1 MAGRKANYCSHIT
14 MSSSVDK
21 YDRQIR
27 LWGAHGQRA
36 LSQSH
41 ICLLNA
47 GPTGTETLKN
57 LVLPGVGK
65 ISIVDSAMV
74 TEYDLANN
82 FFVNRENLGQPRA
95 KVTLDLLLE
104 MNDEVSAGEA
114 ILENPDSLVESQEF
128 FSQFSLVVATQLV
141 EASLCKLS
149 ATLWSAQVPLI
160 AVRNMGFIGHI
171 RVQKEEHRIVDA
183 KAKINSKPDLCIARP
198 FPRLRTI
205 VDATPL
211 ESLHLYT
218 HSHVPFLI
226 LLIKA
231 IDKWRTSHEPGAI
244 PTRSSEDRKAI
255 KAELNLLR
263 LPALD
268 EDKVTVLPG
277 FPEVH
282 SDEQNFDEANNELNT
297 YLGQSVPAS
306 VLSVLEDPKAKILTS
321 ESPDFWV
328 IAFALREFVEAN
340 GRLPL
345 SGSIPDMHS
354 DTESYTALQNAFY
367 EKSAEDCAAV
377 FDRVK
382 QLRLEYPSAVVSGI
396 SIEDLTQQMCKNA
409 QQIRVIRY
417 SKIADELRG
426 PLDSE
431 TVEMIQEALNETPDE
446 VPEDLSMSDQNPNA
460 DIIAKQKPMIWYL
473 MLRAF
478 DRFTVVHGR
487 NPGCLVSGDAALAS
501 DAAELLRVVGDIFQ
515 ELGLGQVPFQL
526 ISASHAKEI
535 VRSGGGE
542 MHTMAAIMGGVA
554 AQEAVKILTG
564 LFIPLDNTFICN
576 GISGNSAAFRIK
588 GAEPDIEMSPSQTH

>member
-1 MAGRKANYCSHIT
+1 
-14 MSSSVDK
+14 MSSIDK

-65 ISIVDSAMV
+65 ISIVDSAVV
-74 TEYDLANN
+74 TECDLANN
-82 FFVNRENLGQPRA
+82 FFVSREHLGQSRA
-95 KVTLDLLLE
+95 KTTLGLLLE

-114 ILENPDSLVESQEF
+114 IIQSPDSLVESKEF
-128 FSQFSLVVATQLV
+128 FSQFSLVVATQLG
-141 EASLCKLS
+141 ETSLCKLS
-149 ATLWSAQVPLI
+149 ATLWSVGVPLI
-160 AVRNMGFIGHI
+160 AVRNIGFIGHI

-183 KAKINSKPDLCIARP
+183 KAKISSKSDLCASRP
-198 FPRLRTI
+198 FPRLRAL

-231 IDKWRTSHEPGAI
+231 IDKWRLSRGPGAI
-244 PTRSSEDRKAI
+244 PTKSSEDRKSV

-263 LPALD
+263 LPAVD
-268 EDKVTVLPG
+268 EDKVTVLSG
-277 FPEVH
+277 FPDVH

-297 YLGQSVPAS
+297 YLGQSVPGS
-306 VLSVLEDPKAKILTS
+306 VFSVLEDPKANNLSS

-328 IAFALREFVEAN
+328 VAFALREFVEAN

-367 EKSAEDCAAV
+367 EKSAEDYAMV
-377 FDRVK
+377 LDRVK
-382 QLRLEYPSAVVSGI
+382 QLRAEFPAAVISGI
-396 SIEDLTQQMCKNA
+396 STEDLTHQMCKNA

-417 SKIADELRG
+417 SKIIDELKG
-426 PLDSE
+426 PFDPE
-431 TVEMIQEALNETPDE
+431 TVEMIQEALNEHPDE
-446 VPEDLSMSDQNPNA
+446 VPEDLSMSDPNPNVEKV
-460 DIIAKQKPMIWYL
+460 AKQKPVIWYL

-478 DRFTVVHGR
+478 DRFTTLHGR
-487 NPGCLVSGDAALAS
+487 NPGCLVSDDAALAS
-501 DAAELLRVVGDIFQ
+501 DAAELLRIFGDEFQ
-515 ELGLGQVPFQL
+515 ASGLGQVPSHL
-526 ISASHAKEI
+526 ITLSHAKEI
-535 VRSGGGE
+535 VRAGGGE
-542 MHTMAAIMGGVA
+542 MHTVAAMMGGVA

-564 LFIPLDNTFICN
+564 LFIPVDNTFICN
-576 GISGNSAAFRIK
+576 GISGNSAAFRFR
-588 GAEPDIEMSPSQTH
+588 GVEPDVEMTPSQTR